1 MTSERKRRDADAD
14 PPRDP
19 EGCRGDFRAR
29 GRAASGTDARP
40 ATPTPRPAP
49 PAKSTDLLAKL
60 ARERYGKF
68 LTEEELPL
76 LDEDMAGLER
86 RSARLRGY
94 KLANSEEPAV
104 DFSARRP

>member
-1 MTSERKRRDADAD
+1 MPTRRAILK
-14 PPRDP
+14 
-19 EGCRGDFRAR
+19 
-29 GRAASGTDARP
+29 AAGAISALATVPLSGE
-40 ATPTPRPAP
+40 TPTPTPTPAAPAAKP
-49 PAKSTDLLAKL
+49 PDLLAKL

-86 RSARLRGY
+86 RSARLRAY

-104 DFSARRP
+104 DFSAERS

>member
-1 MTSERKRRDADAD
+1 MPTRRAILK
-14 PPRDP
+14 
-19 EGCRGDFRAR
+19 
-29 GRAASGTDARP
+29 AAGAISALASVPLTAQV
-40 ATPTPRPAP
+40 ATPTPTPP
-49 PAKSTDLLAKL
+49 PAAPAKPPGLLAQL

-86 RSARLRGY
+86 RSARLRSH

-104 DFSARRP
+104 DFSAQRP

>member
-1 MTSERKRRDADAD
+1 MPTRRAILKAAGAISALATVPLPAQTPA
-14 PPRDP
+14 PP
-19 EGCRGDFRAR
+19 
-29 GRAASGTDARP
+29 
-40 ATPTPRPAP
+40 PTPAP
-49 PAKSTDLLAKL
+49 PAKPPDLLSKL

-94 KLANSEEPAV
+94 KLANSEEPAA
-104 DFSARRP
+104 DFFAERK

>member
-1 MTSERKRRDADAD
+1 MPTRRALFKAAGAISALATV
-14 PPRDP
+14 PLP
-19 EGCRGDFRAR
+19 AR
-29 GRAASGTDARP
+29 VP
-40 ATPTPRPAP
+40 TPTPTPTPPPPSKPAE
-49 PAKSTDLLAKL
+49 LLAKL

-86 RSARLRGY
+86 RSARLRAY

-104 DFSARRP
+104 DFPAERSGKALPR

>member
-1 MTSERKRRDADAD
+1 MPTRRAILK
-14 PPRDP
+14 
-19 EGCRGDFRAR
+19 
-29 GRAASGTDARP
+29 AAGAISALASVPLAAQTP
-40 ATPTPRPAP
+40 SPTATPTPAPP
-49 PAKSTDLLAKL
+49 PAKGADLLANL

-68 LTEEELPL
+68 LTAEELPL

-104 DFSARRP
+104 DFSAERR

>member
-1 MTSERKRRDADAD
+1 MPTRRAILK
-14 PPRDP
+14 
-19 EGCRGDFRAR
+19 
-29 GRAASGTDARP
+29 AAGAISALPSVPLAAQTP
-40 ATPTPRPAP
+40 SPTPTPAP
-49 PAKSTDLLAKL
+49 PAKGADLLAKL

-68 LTEEELPL
+68 LTAEELPL

-104 DFSARRP
+104 DFSVERR

>member
-1 MTSERKRRDADAD
+1 MPTRRAILK
-14 PPRDP
+14 
-19 EGCRGDFRAR
+19 
-29 GRAASGTDARP
+29 AAGAISALATVPLP
-40 ATPTPRPAP
+40 AQTPTPTPTPTPAP
-49 PAKSTDLLAKL
+49 PAPAAKPPDLLAKL

-86 RSARLRGY
+86 RSARLRAY

>member
-1 MTSERKRRDADAD
+1 MPTRRAILKAAGAISALAAVPVPAQTT
-14 PPRDP
+14 PPSP
-19 EGCRGDFRAR
+19 
-29 GRAASGTDARP
+29 
-40 ATPTPRPAP
+40 TPTPPAGGGP
-49 PAKSTDLLAKL
+49 PGLLARL

-86 RSARLRGY
+86 RSARLRGH

-104 DFSARRP
+104 DFSAERP

>member
-1 MTSERKRRDADAD
+1 MPTRRAILK
-14 PPRDP
+14 
-19 EGCRGDFRAR
+19 
-29 GRAASGTDARP
+29 AAGAISALATVPLPAQT
-40 ATPTPRPAP
+40 ATPTPNPAAPAAKP
-49 PAKSTDLLAKL
+49 PDLLAKL

-86 RSARLRGY
+86 RSARLRAY

-104 DFSARRP
+104 DFSAERS

>member
-1 MTSERKRRDADAD
+1 MPTRRAILK
-14 PPRDP
+14 
-19 EGCRGDFRAR
+19 
-29 GRAASGTDARP
+29 AAGAISALASVPIP
-40 ATPTPRPAP
+40 AQTLAPTPTPTPAP
-49 PAKSTDLLAKL
+49 ARSPDLLAKL

-68 LTEEELPL
+68 LTEDELPL

-104 DFSARRP
+104 DFPAERR

>member
-1 MTSERKRRDADAD
+1 MPTRRAILK
-14 PPRDP
+14 
-19 EGCRGDFRAR
+19 
-29 GRAASGTDARP
+29 AAGAISALASVPLAAQTP
-40 ATPTPRPAP
+40 SPTPTPAP
-49 PAKSTDLLAKL
+49 PAKGADLLAKL

-68 LTEEELPL
+68 LTAEELPL

-104 DFSARRP
+104 DFSVERR

>member
-1 MTSERKRRDADAD
+1 MPTRRAILK
-14 PPRDP
+14 
-19 EGCRGDFRAR
+19 
-29 GRAASGTDARP
+29 AAGAISALAAVPLP
-40 ATPTPRPAP
+40 AQTTTPTPTPPPGPP
-49 PAKSTDLLAKL
+49 PAKTPDLLAKL

-76 LDEDMAGLER
+76 LDEDMASLER

-104 DFSARRP
+104 DFSAQRS

>member
-1 MTSERKRRDADAD
+1 MPTRRAILK
-14 PPRDP
+14 
-19 EGCRGDFRAR
+19 
-29 GRAASGTDARP
+29 AAGAISALASVPISAQTP
-40 ATPTPRPAP
+40 VPTPTPTPAP
-49 PAKSTDLLAKL
+49 AKPPDLFAKL

-68 LTEEELPL
+68 LTEDELPL

-104 DFSARRP
+104 NFSAERR